1 MNREYRDFAIELS
14 AVLFLTRRESI
25 TSQTASAAKPSKPSK
40 HSKHSKH
47 SRLASTRKQHV
58 AFFNRDTLQLSLRL
72 AGVLF
77 TI

>member
-25 TSQTASAAKPSKPSK
+25 TSQTASAAKPSK